1 MGKDKDAKKL
11 AEKDEKKLAKAEKKA
26 AKKAKA
32 AFKAEAAATVTD
44 DAAPSKATAPKKS
57 KAVRLAEKA
66 LASAADDA
74 ALDFSYTQNREVSW
88 LRFDNRVL
96 DEAFDAS
103 VPLIERIKFCAIF
116 QSNMD
121 EWFMIRVGGL
131 SDLAELKHQPADNK
145 SHETPAEQLDEVFK
159 LLPGLYERREECFC
173 TLENA
178 LAAEG
183 IERVTPAEYTDSDLV
198 AVSRH
203 FETALSPILSPL
215 IVDPRHPF
223 PNLKNGLL
231 HVVCSLD
238 AADEQGLL
246 GMVEVPPTARR
257 IVWLPAGEG
266 RVRYTLV
273 EDVISSMLGRCFGSY
288 IPTSSAVIR
297 VTRNADIDPDG
308 EGVEEEED
316 YRQHMKKVLKRR
328 SRLQPVRLELT
339 GELDGSLVTFIRK
352 QLGLEKRRVFT
363 LSTPSDLSFV
373 YALEDKVPANRRGAL
388 TFPSFE
394 PQPSHMVAEDA
405 PMREQVMDHDVLL
418 TYPYESMS
426 PLLRLIHEASRD
438 DDCISIKI
446 TLYRVARHSR
456 LCESLVNAVENGK
469 EVTVLMELRARFD
482 EQNNIEWAERLEEAG
497 CTVIYGSEG
506 FKCHSKI
513 CQITYH
519 DARGLS
525 RITCLGTGNFNEK
538 TARLYSDFMLLT
550 AHAGIAEDGNAF
562 FRNLSLGNLRGTY
575 RYLGVAP
582 LSLKP
587 LVMRGIDREIM
598 RAKAGQPARVFL
610 KMNSLTDRDVIDRLA
625 EASQAG
631 VEVVMIIRGICC
643 LVPGVAGKTAGIEVR
658 QIVGRLLEHARIYA
672 FGVDTDMIYLSSAD
686 MMTRNTERRVEIAY
700 PVLDPTCRE
709 IVKSYMDLQ
718 LSDNVK
724 ARRLTNKGTWEKV
737 EREDGAP
744 AVNCQE
750 LLIAEAYGKKN
761 AALKA
766 AEEAVAAVEAA
777 GEGEAIPETEAVV
790 EAAAEPAS
798 VDEPS
803 VAAEPEPAAD
813 EVEPEKADAPAAEA
827 EGDTAVEADVLVLP
841 VSEVKLADPEA
852 PADPSLATEILNP
865 AANAPAKPAPTAA
878 ELEILNPDA
887 TPQVKHE
894 PTAAELEIL
903 TPKETCVS
911 NPEPDANDVK
921 LPISSTE
928 FAVDGDTA
936 NTVAAKRAADAEVAA
951 AEAAAAEAEAAAKA
965 AEEAAAA
972 AEAEAKAAAAAAA
985 EPATEDEPT
994 HVKATILEGPHAEA
1008 VPADAASTPAPAA
1021 ATASTTKDSPAE
1033 EAKTLAKRPKGRFAT
1048 AMTIFALGFK
1058 TLFGRTKH

>member
-1 MGKDKDAKKL
+1 MTCDDVGELMGKDKL
-11 AEKDEKKLAKAEKKA
+11 EKAEAKA
-26 AKKAKA
+26 AKKAAKA
-32 AFKAEAAATVTD
+32 ARKA
-44 DAAPSKATAPKKS
+44 
-57 KAVRLAEKA
+57 AEGKGAGAKDKA
-66 LASAADDA
+66 LGKKAARFADEVATPAGDASHAEHHRDY
-74 ALDFSYTQNREVSW
+74 SYTQNREVSW
-88 LRFDNRVL
+88 LRFDDRVL

-131 SDLAELKHQPADNK
+131 SDLASLKHQPADNK
-145 SHETPAEQLDEVFK
+145 SHETPAEQLDDLFRI
-159 LLPGLYERREECFC
+159 LPGLYERREQCFIE
-173 TLENA
+173 LEGA

-183 IERVTPAEYTDSDLV
+183 IERVTPENYTDSDLV

-203 FETALSPILSPL
+203 FESALAPILSPL

-231 HVVCSLD
+231 HVVCSLNGF
-238 AADEQGLL
+238 DEHGLL

-273 EDVISSMLGRCFGSY
+273 EDVITSMLGRCFGSY
-288 IPTSSAVIR
+288 VPTSSAVIR

-339 GELDGSLVTFIRK
+339 GELDEELVTFVRK
-352 QLGLEKRRVFT
+352 ELGLEKRRVFR
-363 LSTPSDLSFV
+363 LSTPSDLGFV

-388 TFPSFE
+388 TFPPFE
-394 PQPSHMVAEDA
+394 PQPSAMVREGE
-405 PMREQVMDHDVLL
+405 PMRAQVMDHDVLL

-426 PLLRLIHEASRD
+426 PLLRLISEASND

-456 LCESLVNAVENGK
+456 LCESLVNASENGK

-519 DARGLS
+519 DAKGLS

-538 TARLYSDFMLLT
+538 TARLYSDFMLIT
-550 AHAGIAEDGNAF
+550 AHPGIAEDGNAF
-562 FRNLSLGNLRGTY
+562 FRNLSLGNLRGSY
-575 RYLGVAP
+575 HYLGVAP

-587 LVMRGIDREIM
+587 LVMRGIDREIT
-598 RAKAGQPARVFL
+598 RAKAGSPARVFL

-643 LVPGVAGKTAGIEVR
+643 LVPGIEGRTTGIDVR

-672 FGVDTDMIYLSSAD
+672 FGVDADTIYLSSAD

-709 IVKSYMDLQ
+709 IVTHYMDLQ

-724 ARRLTNKGTWEKV
+724 ARRLTSKGTWKPIR
-737 EREDGAP
+737 REEGEP
-744 AVNCQE
+744 VVNCQE
-750 LLIAEAYGKKN
+750 LLIAEAYGRKLL
-761 AALKA
+761 ASGSG
-766 AEEAVAAVEAA
+766 ESGEAA
-777 GEGEAIPETEAVV
+777 GIE
-790 EAAAEPAS
+790 AEPAAS
-798 VDEPS
+798 
-803 VAAEPEPAAD
+803 
-813 EVEPEKADAPAAEA
+813 K
-827 EGDTAVEADVLVLP
+827 
-841 VSEVKLADPEA
+841 
-852 PADPSLATEILNP
+852 
-865 AANAPAKPAPTAA
+865 
-878 ELEILNPDA
+878 
-887 TPQVKHE
+887 
-894 PTAAELEIL
+894 
-903 TPKETCVS
+903 
-911 NPEPDANDVK
+911 
-921 LPISSTE
+921 
-928 FAVDGDTA
+928 TA
-936 NTVAAKRAADAEVAA
+936 NELLGEAVAAKRAENREAVAA
-951 AEAAAAEAEAAAKA
+951 KHEAVRQAAATKH
-965 AEEAAAA
+965 EEVRQ
-972 AEAEAKAAAAAAA
+972 AAAAAA
-985 EPATEDEPT
+985 EVAKQAVAAGQSQAKQAVSEVRARAKAAPADPEPAQVTATIIEDEQPS
-994 HVKATILEGPHAEA
+994 ASAE
-1008 VPADAASTPAPAA
+1008 VPPAQKAA
-1021 ATASTTKDSPAE
+1021 ALT
-1033 EAKTLAKRPKGRFAT
+1033 KRPRSRVAT
-1048 AMTIFALGFK
+1048 AFAIFGLGFK
-1058 TLFGRTKH
+1058 TLFGKTGK